1 MYYVVNKNMT
11 ITVYQNMFYFLYLN
25 LTSLR
30 SFYIRTSLSFI
41 LIQTWKVVFNP
52 NKKIHHRVRLSIQCK
67 LPDGNNEP
75 ATFFCNMQMKKP
87 IGLVQKGWMQ
97 CYEEKTRDKK
107 VIKP

>member
-1 MYYVVNKNMT
+1 
-11 ITVYQNMFYFLYLN
+11 MFCVWIQLLLDYFTLGHHYDLNWYKDEKLYL
-25 LTSLR
+25 TP
-30 SFYIRTSLSFI
+30 I
-41 LIQTWKVVFNP
+41 
-52 NKKIHHRVRLSIQCK
+52 KKIHHRVRLSIQCK